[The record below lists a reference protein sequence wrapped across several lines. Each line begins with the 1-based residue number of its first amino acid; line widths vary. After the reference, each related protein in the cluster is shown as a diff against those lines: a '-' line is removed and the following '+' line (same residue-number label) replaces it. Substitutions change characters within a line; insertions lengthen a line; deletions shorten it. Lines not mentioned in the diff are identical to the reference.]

1 MRALVIGHRG
11 MLGTD
16 LMAHLADGSHDAVG
30 LDLPDI
36 DITDRRGTIRKVSEA
51 APDVVFH
58 LAAWTDVDGAEDAEE
73 QALVVN
79 GEGTRNVA
87 IAAREAGAALVAVST
102 DYVFPGTGG
111 PYAEDDPTDPIQA
124 YGRTKL
130 AGERLAELEYPEG
143 TRIARTAWLYG
154 ANGRNFVDTMIGLGS
169 DPARDHVDVVADQT
183 GCPTW
188 TKDLCPALVDI
199 SGLPPGIYHAA
210 GGGSTTWADFAREAF
225 RLAQVQCEVRDT
237 TTEAFNRPAPRPA
250 VSVLEVTH
258 EGAPRLR
265 AWEDALADYIRER
278 S

>member
-1 MRALVIGHRG
+1 

-16 LMAHLADGSHDAVG
+16 LMAHLADVEIDATG

-36 DITDRRGTIRKVSEA
+36 DITDRRATIRAVSEA

-58 LAAWTDVDGAEDAEE
+58 LAAWTDVDGAEEHEE

-79 GEGTRNVA
+79 GEGT
-87 IAAREAGAALVAVST
+87 LVAVST

-111 PYAEDDPTDPIQA
+111 PYDEDAATDPLQA

-130 AGERLAELEYPEG
+130 AGERLAEMEYPEG

-154 ANGRNFVDTMIGLGS
+154 AHGKNFVDTMLMLAI
-169 DPARDHVDVVADQT
+169 DRDAVDVVADQT

-188 TKDLCPALVDI
+188 TKDLCPALVEI
-199 SGLPPGIYHAA
+199 ASLPAGVYHAA
-210 GGGSTTWADFAREAF
+210 GAGSTTWADFAREIF
-225 RLAQVQCEVRDT
+225 RISNADCAVNDT
-237 TTEAFNRPAPRPA
+237 TTAAFNRPAPRPA
-250 VSVLEVTH
+250 VSVLEVTR

-265 AWEDALADYIRER
+265 AWEDALADYIGER

>member
-1 MRALVIGHRG
+1 MKALVIGHRG

-16 LMAHLADGSHDAVG
+16 LMAHLADEGIHAVG

-36 DITDRRGTIRKVSEA
+36 DITDRRATIRAVSEA

-58 LAAWTDVDGAEDAEE
+58 LAAWTDVDGAEDHEE
-73 QALVVN
+73 QALMVN

-87 IAAREAGAALVAVST
+87 IACREAGSALVAVST

-111 PYAEDDPTDPIQA
+111 PYDEWAATDPLQA

-130 AGERLAELEYPEG
+130 AGERLAEMEYPEG

-154 ANGRNFVDTMIGLGS
+154 ANGKNFVDTMLMLAI
-169 DPARDHVDVVADQT
+169 DRDAVDVVADQT

-188 TKDLCPALVDI
+188 TKDLCPALVQI
-199 SGLPPGIYHAA
+199 AGLEPGVYHTA
-210 GGGSTTWADFAREAF
+210 GGGSTTWADFAREIF
-225 RLAQVQCEVRDT
+225 RLAQVDCTVNDT
-237 TTEAFNRPAPRPA
+237 TTEAFNRPAPRPD
-250 VSVLEVTH
+250 VSVLEVTR

-265 AWEDALADYIRER
+265 AWEDALADYIGER

>member
-1 MRALVIGHRG
+1 MKALVIGHRG

-16 LMAHLADGSHDAVG
+16 LMAHLADEGIDAVG

-36 DITDRRGTIRKVSEA
+36 DITDRRATIRAVSEA

-58 LAAWTDVDGAEDAEE
+58 LAAWTDVDGAEDHEE
-73 QALVVN
+73 QVLMVN

-87 IAAREAGAALVAVST
+87 IACREAGSALVAVST

-111 PYAEDDPTDPIQA
+111 PYDEWAATDPLQA

-130 AGERLAELEYPEG
+130 AGERLAEMEYPEG

-154 ANGRNFVDTMIGLGS
+154 ANGKNFVDTMLMLAI
-169 DPARDHVDVVADQT
+169 DRDAVDVVADQT

-188 TKDLCPALVDI
+188 TKDLCPALVQI
-199 SGLPPGIYHAA
+199 AGLEPGVYHTA
-210 GGGSTTWADFAREAF
+210 GGGSTTWADFAREIF
-225 RLAQVQCEVRDT
+225 RLADVDCTVNDT
-237 TTEAFNRPAPRPA
+237 TTEAFNRPAPRPE
-250 VSVLEVTH
+250 VSVLEVTR

-265 AWEDALADYIRER
+265 AWEDALADYIGER

>member
-1 MRALVIGHRG
+1 MKALVIGHRG

-16 LMAHLADGSHDAVG
+16 LMAHLADEGIHAVG

-36 DITDRRGTIRKVSEA
+36 DITDRRATIRAVSEA

-58 LAAWTDVDGAEDAEE
+58 LAAWTDVDGAEDHEE
-73 QALVVN
+73 QALMVN

-87 IAAREAGAALVAVST
+87 IACREAGSALVAVST

-111 PYAEDDPTDPIQA
+111 PYDEWAATDPLQA

-130 AGERLAELEYPEG
+130 AGERLAEMEYPEG

-154 ANGRNFVDTMIGLGS
+154 ANGKNFVDTMLMLAI
-169 DPARDHVDVVADQT
+169 DRDAVDVVADQT

-188 TKDLCPALVDI
+188 TKDLCPALVQI
-199 SGLPPGIYHAA
+199 AGLEPGVYHTA
-210 GGGSTTWADFAREAF
+210 GGGSTTWADFAREIF
-225 RLAQVQCEVRDT
+225 RLADVDCTVNDT
-237 TTEAFNRPAPRPA
+237 TTDAFNRPAPRPE
-250 VSVLEVTH
+250 VSVLEVTR

-265 AWEDALADYIRER
+265 AWEDALADYIGER

>member
-1 MRALVIGHRG
+1 VKALVIGHRG

-16 LMAHLADGSHDAVG
+16 LMAHLADVGIGTVG

-36 DITDRRGTIRKVSEA
+36 DITDRRATIRAVSEA

-58 LAAWTDVDGAEDAEE
+58 LAAWTDVDGAEEHEE

-87 IAAREAGAALVAVST
+87 IACREAGSALLAVST

-111 PYAEDDPTDPIQA
+111 PYDEDAATDPLQA

-130 AGERLAELEYPEG
+130 AGERLAEMEYPEG

-154 ANGRNFVDTMIGLGS
+154 AHGKNFVDTMLMLAI
-169 DPARDHVDVVADQT
+169 DRDVVDVVADQT

-188 TKDLCPALVDI
+188 TKDLCPALVEI
-199 SGLPPGIYHAA
+199 ASLPAGVYHAA
-210 GGGSTTWADFAREAF
+210 GAGSTTWADFAREIF
-225 RLAQVQCEVRDT
+225 RISNAGCAVSDT
-237 TTEAFNRPAPRPA
+237 TTAAFNRPAPRPA
-250 VSVLEVTH
+250 VSVLEVTRD
-258 EGAPRLR
+258 GAPRLR
-265 AWEDALADYIRER
+265 AWEDALADYIGER